1 MTNDRTG
8 KMVLTALMAC
18 LVLLATYMIR
28 IPSPFTQG
36 YIHLGDTMIFLSVLV
51 LGKKTARLQRDW
63 DQRLQTFLAGMRHTP
78 YGHS

>member
-1 MTNDRTG
+1 MTNDKTG
-8 KMVLTALMAC
+8 RLVLTALMAC

-51 LGKKTARLQRDW
+51 LVLMALWGV
-63 DQRLQTFLAGMRHTP
+63 GIVSNEEHTP
-78 YGHS
+78 